1 MLPSADRLP
10 PAVRGTIKVFLA
22 VLVATL
28 AYAIADGV
36 IRLLADAGVLAPG
49 TKLPAVGYG
58 YAVGA
63 IALSYQ
69 SFVPHLRRSFRRRFI
84 GTIGGML
91 IGMAFWY
98 GPFGPIAS
106 VAPAVA
112 FGWGF
117 GILIDGTN
125 TADKAAYFAGMTAL
139 YPDAQP
145 LFGILSRSAGILFGF
160 VAVLLVIGYV
170 WPATEPEDRVTPFS
184 MRHLLGRLRL
194 PGGTH
199 DE

>member
-1 MLPSADRLP
+1 MLPSADRFP

-22 VLVATL
+22 ILLSTLV
-28 AYAIADGV
+28 YAVVDGIV
-36 IRLLADAGVLAPG
+36 RLLADRGVLAPD
-49 TKLPAVGYG
+49 TRMPTIGYG

-69 SFVPHLRRSFRRRFI
+69 SFVPHLRRSFRRRFV
-84 GTIGGML
+84 GTIGGMV

-98 GPFGPIAS
+98 GPFGPVAS

-112 FGWGF
+112 IGWGF

-125 TADKAAYFAGMTAL
+125 TADKSAYFAGMTAL

-145 LFGILSRSAGILFGF
+145 LIGIFARSAGILFGF
-160 VAVLLVIGYV
+160 IAVLVVIAYI
-170 WPATEPEDRVTPFS
+170 WPATEPEERVTPFS
-184 MRHLLGRLRL
+184 TRHLLGRLGL
-194 PGGTH
+194 PGGTR

>member
-1 MLPSADRLP
+1 MLPSADRFP

-22 VLVATL
+22 ILVATL
-28 AYAIADGV
+28 AYAVADAIV
-36 IRLLADAGVLAPG
+36 RLLADRGVLAPG
-49 TKLPAVGYG
+49 TKMPTVGYG

-98 GPFGPIAS
+98 APLGPVAS
-106 VAPAVA
+106 VAPAAAV
-112 FGWGF
+112 GWGL
-117 GILIDGTN
+117 GILIDGTS
-125 TADKAAYFAGMTAL
+125 TADKGAYFAGMTAL

-145 LFGILSRSAGILFGF
+145 IFGLVARSAGILFGF
-160 VAVLLVIGYV
+160 VAVLLVIAYV
-170 WPATEPEDRVTPFS
+170 WPATEPEDRTTPFS
-184 MRHLLGRLRL
+184 FRHLLGRLHL
-194 PGGTH
+194 PGGTR
-199 DE
+199 DG

>member
-1 MLPSADRLP
+1 MPPFHDRLSP
-10 PAVRGTIKVFLA
+10 GLRGTIKIFLA
-22 VLVATL
+22 ILLATL
-28 AYAIADGV
+28 AYALADQ
-36 IRLLADAGVLAPG
+36 ITKALADAGVLAPG
-49 TKLPAVGYG
+49 TKMPAIGYG

-112 FGWGF
+112 IGWGF
-117 GILIDGTN
+117 GILIDGMS

-145 LFGILSRSAGILFGF
+145 ILGILARSAGILFGF
-160 VAVLLVIGYV
+160 VAVLIVIAYV
-170 WPATEPEDRVTPFS
+170 WPATEPEERITPFTV
-184 MRHLLGRLRL
+184 RHLLGRLHL
-194 PGGTH
+194 PGGTR